1 MMEDF
6 LAVISRLVKLWAGLP
21 EGQIQSLSDF

>member
-1 MMEDF
+1 MVEDF

-21 EGQIQSLSDF
+21 KGRIESLSDF